1 MGQFIQEQVLGMKW
15 LNDLFGNLL
24 KTLGVDITTRL
35 GGALQF
41 FFYDVIKI
49 FILLGSLIFVVSYW
63 QSYFPPEKSRQI
75 IGRFKGVFGNIFAA
89 LLGTVTPFCSCS
101 SIPLFMGFTSA
112 GLPLGVTFSFLI
124 SSPLVDLGSLVL
136 LTSIFGFRIAA
147 AYVVVGLI
155 LAVIGGLIIGRL
167 DWEDQ
172 LEDIIKRNRASVN
185 VVMPEMTRAD
195 RVDFAKR
202 QVQDTIKKVG
212 PYIFL
217 GVGIGA
223 IIHNYIPQEWIEEI
237 LGGDKPWSVILAT
250 IVGIPMYGDIFGV
263 IPVAESLYAKSAGLG
278 TVLSFMMAVTALSLP
293 SLIMLR
299 QAIKPKLLSIFLGIV
314 TLGIIAIG
322 YIFNLTQGLL

>member
-49 FILLGSLIFVVSYW
+49 FILLGSLIFVVSYL

-155 LAVIGGLIIGRL
+155 LAVIGGLIIGRF

-250 IVGIPMYGDIFGV
+250 IVGIPMYGDIFGA

>member
-49 FILLGSLIFVVSYW
+49 FILLGSLIFVVSYL

-136 LTSIFGFRIAA
+136 LTSIFGFRIAV

-155 LAVIGGLIIGRL
+155 LAVIGGLIIGRF

-250 IVGIPMYGDIFGV
+250 IVGIPMYGDIFGA

>member
-1 MGQFIQEQVLGMKW
+1 VGQFIQEQVLGMKW

-49 FILLGSLIFVVSYW
+49 FILLGSLIFVVSYL

-155 LAVIGGLIIGRL
+155 LAVIGGLIIGRF

>member
-49 FILLGSLIFVVSYW
+49 FILLGSLIFVVSYL

-124 SSPLVDLGSLVL
+124 SSPLVDLGSLGL

-155 LAVIGGLIIGRL
+155 LAVIGGLIIGRF

-250 IVGIPMYGDIFGV
+250 IVGIPMYGDIFGA

>member
-24 KTLGVDITTRL
+24 KTLGVDITTHL

-49 FILLGSLIFVVSYW
+49 FILLGSLIFVVSYL

-155 LAVIGGLIIGRL
+155 LAVIGGLIIGRF

>member
-49 FILLGSLIFVVSYW
+49 FILLGSLIFVVSYL

-155 LAVIGGLIIGRL
+155 LAVIGGLIIGRF

-202 QVQDTIKKVG
+202 QAQDTIKKVG